1 MDWNRGMEA
10 TYYCSIVDKDTWR
23 DIDRFE
29 ITGGQISRTTGE
41 LLESA
46 NISCKDYDYSE
57 RWIRVWMN
65 ARQNGDTEH
74 IAMFTGIAT
83 SPEAQMHGIVKTSN
97 LECYSVLKPLQDVL
111 LPRGW
116 YAPMGSGKAV
126 VQELLSVTPAP
137 SKIDEHIPTLNQNI
151 VAEDGETNLSM
162 LNKIMK
168 AINWRIVISGDGTI
182 NIKPLDTTP
191 VIEFSRDYDA
201 VETDL
206 RMKDDWYDCP
216 NVFRAI
222 SGDESE
228 VVIDDTSSLS
238 VKARGREIW
247 AEETSAQLNSGE
259 TLYEYALRRLKERQS
274 TAVSVSYNRRYHPDI
289 YVTDCVS
296 LNYPQVQGTFVVK
309 SQTIEIGG
317 GSTTTEE
324 VMK

>member
-1 MDWNRGMEA
+1 MDWNRGMES
-10 TYYCSIVDKDTWR
+10 TYYCSIVDIDTWR

-57 RWIRVWMN
+57 QWIRVWMN

-137 SKIDEHIPTLNQNI
+137 NKIDEHIPTLNQNI
-151 VAEDGETNLSM
+151 VAENGETNLSM

-168 AINWRIVISGDGTI
+168 AVNWRIVISGDGTI

-191 VIEFSRDYDA
+191 VIEFSRDFDA
-201 VETDL
+201 VETDI

-222 SGDESE
+222 SGDDSE
-228 VVIDDTSSLS
+228 VAIDDTSSLS

-274 TAVSVSYNRRYHPDI
+274 TAISVSYNRRYHPDI